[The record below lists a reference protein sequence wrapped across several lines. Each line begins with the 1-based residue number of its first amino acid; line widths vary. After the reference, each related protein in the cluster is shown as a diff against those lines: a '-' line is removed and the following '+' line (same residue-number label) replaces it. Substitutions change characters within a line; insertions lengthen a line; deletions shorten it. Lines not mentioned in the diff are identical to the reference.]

1 MKSIFM
7 MDELNDIEE
16 TQKTAKYFIDKIEN
30 YIDILKKDYELN
42 DMPEHVIWTSDYVMT
57 HVFKKNVPA
66 FTNEKGIFMNIEK
79 ESWKTFLNGQIK
91 SDMSEKTQKIFNNYL
106 EKEMLCILGHEIT
119 HHCDFFLTE
128 FDDLD
133 ISSDDLWFEEGL
145 VTFLPRYY
153 LYNDKEFKEI
163 IQYETELFNYY
174 KSKYDENNLE
184 SFTYE
189 IYKSNDNAYVMFH
202 YWKSFLAIVD
212 LVENYYEGNIHK
224 MIKQYQQWNKEG
236 KKQKLSEYLFR
247 K

>member
-7 MDELNDIEE
+7 MDEINDTEE

-42 DMPEHVIWTSDYVMT
+42 DMPEHVIWTSDYVMK

-91 SDMSEKTQKIFNNYL
+91 SDMSETTQNIFNNYL
-106 EKEMLCILGHEIT
+106 EKEILCILGHEIT

-133 ISSDDLWFEEGL
+133 LTSDDLWFEEGL
-145 VTFLPRYY
+145 VTFLPKYY
-153 LYNDKEFKEI
+153 
-163 IQYETELFNYY
+163 
-174 KSKYDENNLE
+174 
-184 SFTYE
+184 
-189 IYKSNDNAYVMFH
+189 
-202 YWKSFLAIVD
+202 
-212 LVENYYEGNIHK
+212 
-224 MIKQYQQWNKEG
+224 
-236 KKQKLSEYLFR
+236 
-247 K
+247 